1 MAEVHL
7 TGGARAPAVPT
18 AVTAKAVGP
27 HGARW
32 RVAAILTCLVS
43 IAFGSPIKATSA
55 GSASSGEGHRFAPE
69 AGSLSLSNW
78 GGYIAPGSA
87 DEYTIASADW
97 AVAKVTCRADKDF
110 YAPWVGIDGYGDQ
123 TVEQTGVQT
132 SCASGSPVS
141 QAWYEMYPAPPV
153 YINEPVSTGDD
164 FSASVSYSTMTKKF
178 TITITD
184 DSKPWTDTVTKKLKS
199 AMRMSAEAVIESPD
213 AAYPNIP
220 AVNFTDVL
228 LNGEPLSTFTPV
240 KSKSGKPVTYVPGP
254 ITDGTDFTIAPK
266 G

>member
-7 TGGARAPAVPT
+7 TGSARAVAVLG
-18 AVTAKAVGP
+18 ADAAKGVGP
-27 HGARW
+27 HRARW
-32 RVAAILTCLVS
+32 RVAAILACLACFV
-43 IAFGSPIKATSA
+43 FGSPITATIA
-55 GSASSGEGHRFAPE
+55 GSARSGAGHPFAPE

-87 DEYTIASADW
+87 GEYTIASADW
-97 AVAKVTCRADKDF
+97 AVAKVKCRADKDF

-132 SCASGSPVS
+132 ACTSGSPVS

-164 FSASVSYSTMTKKF
+164 FSASVSYSTVTKKF

-184 DSKPWTDTVTKKLKS
+184 VSKSWTDTVMKKLKS
-199 AMRMSAEAVIESPD
+199 AQRMSAEAVIESPN
-213 AAYPNIP
+213 AAYPNIS

-228 LNGEPLSTFTPV
+228 LNGEPLSTFAPV
-240 KSKSGKPVTYVPGP
+240 KSKSGTPVTYVPGP

>member
-1 MAEVHL
+1 LAEVHL
-7 TGGARAPAVPT
+7 TGSVRPPAVL
-18 AVTAKAVGP
+18 AANAAIGVRP
-27 HGARW
+27 HRPRC
-32 RVAAILTCLVS
+32 RVATILTCLVCM
-43 IAFGSPIKATSA
+43 IFGLATVATSA
-55 GSASSGEGHRFAPE
+55 GSRSAGEGHLYAPE

-87 DEYTIASADW
+87 DEYTIASAEW

-132 SCASGSPVS
+132 TCASGSPVS

-164 FSASVSYSTMTKKF
+164 FSASVSFSTVTKKF

-184 DSKPWTDTVTKKLKS
+184 VSKPWTDTVTKKLKS
-199 AMRMSAEAVIESPD
+199 AKRMSAEAVIESPD
-213 AAYPNIP
+213 GAYPNIP
-220 AVNFTDVL
+220 AVSFTDVL

-240 KSKSGKPVTYVPGP
+240 KSKSGTPVTYVPGP
-254 ITDGTDFTIAPK
+254 ITNGTDFTIAPK
-266 G
+266 T

>member
-1 MAEVHL
+1 MAEVNRTRSAH
-7 TGGARAPAVPT
+7 APVVLAADAVIG
-18 AVTAKAVGP
+18 VQP
-27 HGARW
+27 HRARW
-32 RVAAILTCLVS
+32 RAAAALTCLVCVV
-43 IAFGSPIKATSA
+43 FGSPIKATSA
-55 GSASSGEGHRFAPE
+55 GSGSPGELHTFAPE

-87 DEYTIASADW
+87 DEYTTASADW
-97 AVAKVTCRADKDF
+97 AVPKVTCRADKDF

-132 SCASGSPVS
+132 ACASGSPVS

-184 DSKPWTDTVTKKLKS
+184 VSKTWTDIVTKKLKS
-199 AMRMSAEAVIESPD
+199 AKRMSAEAVIESPD
-213 AAYPNIP
+213 AAFPKIP

-228 LNGEPLSTFTPV
+228 LNGEPLSTFNPV
-240 KSKSGKPVTYVPGP
+240 KSKSGTPVTYVPGP
-254 ITDGTDFTIAPK
+254 ITNGTDFTIAPK
-266 G
+266 T

>member
-1 MAEVHL
+1 VAQVRS
-7 TGGARAPAVPT
+7 TTRARTPVALAADAT
-18 AVTAKAVGP
+18 VGVRP
-27 HGARW
+27 HRARW
-32 RVAAILTCLVS
+32 RAAAILTCLVCVVFS
-43 IAFGSPIKATSA
+43 SPIKTTSA
-55 GSASSGEGHRFAPE
+55 GSASSGAPRPFAPE

-87 DEYTIASADW
+87 DEYTISAAHW
-97 AVAKVTCRADKDF
+97 AVPKVTCRADKDF

-132 SCASGSPVS
+132 ACASGSPVS

-153 YINEPVSTGDD
+153 YINEPVSTGDG
-164 FSASVSYSTMTKKF
+164 FSASVSYSTMTKRF

-184 DSKPWTDTVTKKLKS
+184 VSKAWTDTVTKKLKS
-199 AMRMSAEAVIESPD
+199 AKRMSAEVVIESPD

-228 LNGEPLSTFTPV
+228 LNGEPLSTFNPV
-240 KSKSGKPVTYVPGP
+240 KSKSGTPVTYVPGP
-254 ITDGTDFTIAPK
+254 ITNGTDFTISPK
-266 G
+266 T